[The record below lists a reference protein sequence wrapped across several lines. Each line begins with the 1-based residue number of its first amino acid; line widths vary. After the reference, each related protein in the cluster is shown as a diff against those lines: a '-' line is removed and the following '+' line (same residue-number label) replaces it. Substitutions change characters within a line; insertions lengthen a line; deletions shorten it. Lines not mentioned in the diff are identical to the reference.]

1 MHTMQERDENK
12 LDSQEAIVMAGMVL
26 ADKVGPVPAWAF
38 HHPGRRALVLYW
50 ERCGRIALTKQDQE
64 TAATKAGVSAEDI
77 RDAMEDTAESA
88 PLAVPARLREAQ
100 ADLMHRHDVS
110 VAQESVLH
118 VTQEYE
124 RGYLPTEAVA
134 AAWQRLAE
142 AQRLN
147 GQTIQAGTAGD
158 FLPILDSAMGGLIE
172 THSRGWLGLR
182 LPLFPAL
189 DGKLCGLRG
198 LMLLGAAPGVGKTQL
213 TLQLGIDAMHDP
225 DVGMVYLS
233 LEMSKQELGYRLLA
247 LASGMT
253 YRRLRLGD
261 QALPATPRGF
271 HTAQIDGEP
280 YLPHVSHLRL
290 NGSDQQLLKA
300 GAVQLGQLAPR
311 LTMLGS
317 EDIGS
322 MAAVNGDPGAWH
334 RPLVRMVEDAK
345 QRMGTARVLVVVD
358 NLQAISVEPPH
369 GKPWTSDMDRDRTVI
384 EGLTR
389 LQHELIDPVM
399 VVSEVTKGT
408 FTNTDAMAS
417 ILGTGRN
424 AYRADAVML
433 LKRVDDSDTR
443 RVDLIIDKGR
453 DGMERGKVS
462 LEWDQHYTRLS
473 EVGR

>member
-1 MHTMQERDENK
+1 MATMQERAENK
-12 LDSQEAIVMAGMVL
+12 LDSEEAIVMAGMVL
-26 ADKVGPVPAWAF
+26 ADKVGPVPSMAF
-38 HHPGRRALVLYW
+38 HHLGRRAMVAYW
-50 ERCGRIALTKQDQE
+50 ERCGRIALTQQDQD
-64 TAATKAGVSAEDI
+64 AAAFEAGIIQPGIYE
-77 RDAMEDTAESA
+77 AMEDTVASA
-88 PLAVPARLREAQ
+88 PLAVPSRLREAQ
-100 ADLMHRHDVS
+100 ADLMHRHDVG
-110 VAQESVLH
+110 VAQESVVRVMLAH
-118 VTQEYE
+118 D
-124 RGYLPTEAVA
+124 RGDAPAEAVA
-134 AAWQRLAE
+134 AAWQRFAE
-142 AQRLN
+142 AKRLN
-147 GQTIQAGTAGD
+147 GQTIQASTAGD
-158 FLPILDSAMGGLIE
+158 FLPILDSVTEGLTA
-172 THSRGWLGLR
+172 THARGWLGLR

-225 DVGMVYLS
+225 AVGVVYLS

-261 QALPATPRGF
+261 QGLPAS
-271 HTAQIDGEP
+271 DG
-280 YLPHVSHLRL
+280 LKL
-290 NGSDQQLLKA
+290 NKADRERMAA
-300 GAVQLGQLAPR
+300 GAKQLQSLATR
-311 LTMLGS
+311 LTLLGS

-322 MAAVNGDPGAWH
+322 MAAGDGNPGAWH
-334 RPLVRMVEDAK
+334 RPLVSMVEAAK
-345 QRMGTARVLVVVD
+345 RRMGTARVLVVVD
-358 NLQAISVEPPH
+358 NLQAIAVEPPH
-369 GKPWTSDMDRDRTVI
+369 GKPWASDMDRDRAVI

-389 LQHELIDPVM
+389 MQHELADPVM

-424 AYRADAVML
+424 TYRADAVML
-433 LKRVDDSDTR
+433 LKRVENSDTG
-443 RVDLIIDKGR
+443 VDLIIDKGR